1 MVILDNAC
9 NDIHNQQEIK
19 NFASW
24 ILSLSPFEFTTL
36 ATISGYILSL
46 SLTTVEQNS
55 LGNWLE
61 LVGQTLL
68 TFNAQASASTP
79 PSAAQFCSLVDRVK
93 ALENQINKNVK
104 NK

>member
-1 MVILDNAC
+1 MIRLDNAC
-9 NDIHNQQEIK
+9 NNIHNQQEIK

-68 TFNAQASASTP
+68 TFNAQAAASTP
-79 PSAAQFCSLVDRVK
+79 PSAAQFCNLVERVK
-93 ALENQINKNVK
+93 ALEKQIDKNSK
-104 NK
+104 L